1 MLKSLKMTKK
11 LNWLLCFSGLL
22 LVFSCNNTISEE
34 DVDIENNLTNF
45 NENPTSRLL
54 EIYSESNQD
63 IPARIFDSQKSEEK
77 CFEFVYPISFILPDG
92 SEVTVNND
100 EDWDQIDLW
109 YEENKDA
116 KEEPEIIYPFDVVID
131 DGKVVTITNE
141 KDLEDLEEYCHKE
154 DDDKDYEEE
163 CLAKIYGF
171 HRSFCMKTKLGR
183 GSFKKPGLML
193 GLDRGGSCRGS
204 ALKLKKSEAIKNIDI
219 LFRREMVTGVY
230 KPKLLKTILEDGR
243 KVMSLAFTVD
253 KKHKN
258 YFQNKAIRTKAT
270 MISNAHGFLGTCEE
284 YFSNTLQS
292 LSELNIVDSEMIAI
306 SKHLKK
312 N

>member
-1 MLKSLKMTKK
+1 MATTKK
-11 LNWLLCFSGLL
+11 INDGFIKLTKENISKGQLGDKIKSISGSDKVLTTKELLNARRNIIPDKGIGEDIYIFAYGSLLW
-22 LVFSCNNTISEE
+22 
-34 DVDIENNLTNF
+34 
-45 NENPTSRLL
+45 NPT
-54 EIYSESNQD
+54 
-63 IPARIFDSQKSEEK
+63 
-77 CFEFVYPISFILPDG
+77 V
-92 SEVTVNND
+92 
-100 EDWDQIDLW
+100 
-109 YEENKDA
+109 
-116 KEEPEIIYPFDVVID
+116 
-131 DGKVVTITNE
+131 
-141 KDLEDLEEYCHKE
+141 
-154 DDDKDYEEE
+154 DYEEE

-219 LFRREMVTGVY
+219 LFRREMVTGAY

>member
-1 MLKSLKMTKK
+1 MATTKK
-11 LNWLLCFSGLL
+11 INDGFIKLTKENISKGQLGDKIKSISGSDKVLTTKELLNARRNIIPDKGIGEDIYIFAYGSLLW
-22 LVFSCNNTISEE
+22 
-34 DVDIENNLTNF
+34 
-45 NENPTSRLL
+45 NPT
-54 EIYSESNQD
+54 
-63 IPARIFDSQKSEEK
+63 
-77 CFEFVYPISFILPDG
+77 V
-92 SEVTVNND
+92 
-100 EDWDQIDLW
+100 
-109 YEENKDA
+109 
-116 KEEPEIIYPFDVVID
+116 
-131 DGKVVTITNE
+131 
-141 KDLEDLEEYCHKE
+141 
-154 DDDKDYEEE
+154 DYEEE

-171 HRSFCMKTKLGR
+171 HRSFCMKTNLGR

-219 LFRREMVTGVY
+219 LFRREMVTGAY

-292 LSELNIVDSEMIAI
+292 LSELNIVDREMIAI

>member
-1 MLKSLKMTKK
+1 MATTKK
-11 LNWLLCFSGLL
+11 INDGFIKLTKENISKGQLGDKIKSISGSDKVLTTKELLNARRNIIPDKGIGEDIYIFAYGSLLW
-22 LVFSCNNTISEE
+22 
-34 DVDIENNLTNF
+34 
-45 NENPTSRLL
+45 NPT
-54 EIYSESNQD
+54 
-63 IPARIFDSQKSEEK
+63 
-77 CFEFVYPISFILPDG
+77 V
-92 SEVTVNND
+92 
-100 EDWDQIDLW
+100 
-109 YEENKDA
+109 
-116 KEEPEIIYPFDVVID
+116 
-131 DGKVVTITNE
+131 
-141 KDLEDLEEYCHKE
+141 
-154 DDDKDYEEE
+154 DYEEE

-171 HRSFCMKTKLGR
+171 HRSFCMKTNLGR
-183 GSFKKPGLML
+183 GSYKKPGLML

-219 LFRREMVTGVY
+219 LFRREMVTGAY

-292 LSELNIVDSEMIAI
+292 LSELNIVDREMIAI

>member
-1 MLKSLKMTKK
+1 MATTKK
-11 LNWLLCFSGLL
+11 INDGFIKLTKENISKGQLGDKIKSISGSDKVLTTKELINARRNIIPDKGIGEDIYIFAYGSLLW
-22 LVFSCNNTISEE
+22 
-34 DVDIENNLTNF
+34 
-45 NENPTSRLL
+45 NPT
-54 EIYSESNQD
+54 
-63 IPARIFDSQKSEEK
+63 
-77 CFEFVYPISFILPDG
+77 V
-92 SEVTVNND
+92 
-100 EDWDQIDLW
+100 
-109 YEENKDA
+109 
-116 KEEPEIIYPFDVVID
+116 
-131 DGKVVTITNE
+131 
-141 KDLEDLEEYCHKE
+141 
-154 DDDKDYEEE
+154 DYEEE

-171 HRSFCMKTKLGR
+171 HRSFCMKTNLGR

-219 LFRREMVTGVY
+219 LFRREMVTGAY

>member
-1 MLKSLKMTKK
+1 MATTKK
-11 LNWLLCFSGLL
+11 INDGFIKLTKENISKGHLGDKIKSISGSDKVLTIEELLNARRNIIPDEGIGEDIYIFAYGSLLW
-22 LVFSCNNTISEE
+22 
-34 DVDIENNLTNF
+34 
-45 NENPTSRLL
+45 NPT
-54 EIYSESNQD
+54 
-63 IPARIFDSQKSEEK
+63 
-77 CFEFVYPISFILPDG
+77 V
-92 SEVTVNND
+92 
-100 EDWDQIDLW
+100 
-109 YEENKDA
+109 
-116 KEEPEIIYPFDVVID
+116 
-131 DGKVVTITNE
+131 
-141 KDLEDLEEYCHKE
+141 
-154 DDDKDYEEE
+154 DYEEE

-171 HRSFCMKTKLGR
+171 HRSFCMKTNLGR

-204 ALKLKKSEAIKNIDI
+204 ALKLKKSDAIKNIDI
-219 LFRREMVTGVY
+219 LFRREMVTGAY

-258 YFQNKAIRTKAT
+258 YFQNKAIQTKAI

-306 SKHLKK
+306 SKHLQ
-312 N
+312 NN

>member
-1 MLKSLKMTKK
+1 MATTKK
-11 LNWLLCFSGLL
+11 INDGFIKLTKENISKGQLGDKIESISGSDKVLTTKELLNARRNIIPDKGIGEDIYIFAYGSLLW
-22 LVFSCNNTISEE
+22 
-34 DVDIENNLTNF
+34 
-45 NENPTSRLL
+45 NPT
-54 EIYSESNQD
+54 
-63 IPARIFDSQKSEEK
+63 
-77 CFEFVYPISFILPDG
+77 V
-92 SEVTVNND
+92 
-100 EDWDQIDLW
+100 
-109 YEENKDA
+109 
-116 KEEPEIIYPFDVVID
+116 
-131 DGKVVTITNE
+131 
-141 KDLEDLEEYCHKE
+141 
-154 DDDKDYEEE
+154 DYEEE

-171 HRSFCMKTKLGR
+171 HRSFCMKTNLGR

-204 ALKLKKSEAIKNIDI
+204 ALKLKKTEAIKNIDI
-219 LFRREMVTGVY
+219 LFRREMVTGAY

>member
-11 LNWLLCFSGLL
+11 LNWILCFSALL

-77 CFEFVYPISFILPDG
+77 CFEFVYPISFILPGG

-154 DDDKDYEEE
+154 DDDKD
-163 CLAKIYGF
+163 
-171 HRSFCMKTKLGR
+171 
-183 GSFKKPGLML
+183 
-193 GLDRGGSCRGS
+193 
-204 ALKLKKSEAIKNIDI
+204 
-219 LFRREMVTGVY
+219 
-230 KPKLLKTILEDGR
+230 
-243 KVMSLAFTVD
+243 
-253 KKHKN
+253 
-258 YFQNKAIRTKAT
+258 
-270 MISNAHGFLGTCEE
+270 
-284 YFSNTLQS
+284 
-292 LSELNIVDSEMIAI
+292 
-306 SKHLKK
+306 
-312 N
+312 